1 MSASHSG
8 SNTFSPRALVLAWK
22 RAYPAGSAV
31 VMDDMTPDPHP
42 IVNGTRG
49 ALENVDGAGQF
60 HTTWEGGRSLA
71 AIPGADKFR
80 VKAALGSKKESYR
93 APFMAVTF
101 PRGASPADYDSVG
114 FILNED
120 AMPCRMDGCT
130 GVRMRVLW
138 PDGKVTFPCSKGC
151 RLCEGN
157 DSVGRVYRIE

>member
-1 MSASHSG
+1 
-8 SNTFSPRALVLAWK
+8 
-22 RAYPAGSAV
+22 
-31 VMDDMTPDPHP
+31 MTPDPHP
-42 IVNGTRG
+42 IANGTRG

-93 APFMAVTF
+93 APFMAVMF

>member
-1 MSASHSG
+1 MSASHPG

-93 APFMAVTF
+93 APFMAVIF

-120 AMPCRMDGCT
+120 AWQRSSEEKQTQLTLPREIQ
-130 GVRMRVLW
+130 
-138 PDGKVTFPCSKGC
+138 KSA
-151 RLCEGN
+151 
-157 DSVGRVYRIE
+157 DSVSLYIFATSASGLTPRPVENG